1 MKKALLLAIALM
13 LIFNASAMA
22 QERGPLVMQ
31 IEFEW
36 TVAGIFAGVAVGFMI
51 WLTDPAGPLPIGEAM
66 ASGAA
71 WGALAGAGFGVFTMQ
86 RTVRLPTRIALD
98 TGEDFSHAPFVAKA
112 SPLPAEVLAGG
123 ASSFTSDGMDTA
135 NFSVSA
141 PQKFPTLAM
150 APGGFRNN
158 TPSRRG
164 VSIPLLTLRF

>member
-1 MKKALLLAIALM
+1 MKKVLLLAVALLLIL
-13 LIFNASAMA
+13 NAPAMA

-51 WLTDPAGPLPIGEAM
+51 WLTDPAGPLPVGEAM

-86 RTVRLPTRIALD
+86 RTVRLPTRIALE
-98 TGEDFSHAPFVAKA
+98 TGEDNPRAPFMAQA

-123 ASSFTSDGMDTA
+123 ASSYTSDGNDAAT
-135 NFSVSA
+135 NSVSA
-141 PQKFPTLAM
+141 RQRFPTLAM
-150 APGGFRNN
+150 AQGGSRNM
-158 TPSRRG
+158 TPARRG